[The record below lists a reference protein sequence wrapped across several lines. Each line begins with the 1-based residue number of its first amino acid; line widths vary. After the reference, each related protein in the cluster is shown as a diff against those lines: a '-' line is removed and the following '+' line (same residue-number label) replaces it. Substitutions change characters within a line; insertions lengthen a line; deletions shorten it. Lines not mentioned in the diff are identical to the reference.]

1 MITKRLIYEPLER
14 IESAIARLEKIADEV
29 ILNGEMPLGSI
40 AIREV
45 IQRDLQEAREKL
57 EYIQEIAP

>member
-14 IESAIARLEKIADEV
+14 IESAIARLEKIADEAT
-29 ILNGEMPLGSI
+29 LNGETPLGSI

-57 EYIQEIAP
+57 KYIQEIAS